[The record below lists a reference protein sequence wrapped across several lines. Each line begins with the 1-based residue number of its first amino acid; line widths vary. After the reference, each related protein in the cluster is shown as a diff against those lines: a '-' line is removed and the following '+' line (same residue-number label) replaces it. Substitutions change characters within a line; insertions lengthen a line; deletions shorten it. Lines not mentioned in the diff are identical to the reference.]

1 MDSVASRYAIALLN
15 IAREERKIKEYVDEV
30 EQIGNLLS
38 QNKDL
43 LTLLKDYGLSTT
55 EKKNLLTSI
64 FENKISEYILNLLYV
79 LIDNKRGSIIL
90 SVCDEFVR
98 IGLNE
103 LNIKKENVMAI
114 GDNINDKMMIENA
127 GLGISMKGSSK
138 EVLDIAD
145 YITEENNDEDG
156 AAKALEKFI

>member
-43 LTLLKDYGLSTT
+43 LTLLKDYGLSTI

-79 LIDNKRGSIIL
+79 SCTTSLNNVKTSSSANSISLTKTDNTN
-90 SVCDEFVR
+90 
-98 IGLNE
+98 LN
-103 LNIKKENVMAI
+103 KVQK
-114 GDNINDKMMIENA
+114 
-127 GLGISMKGSSK
+127 
-138 EVLDIAD
+138 
-145 YITEENNDEDG
+145 
-156 AAKALEKFI
+156 

>member
-64 FENKISEYILNLLYV
+64 FEKKISEYILNLLYV
-79 LIDNKRGSIIL
+79 LIDN
-90 SVCDEFVR
+90 
-98 IGLNE
+98 
-103 LNIKKENVMAI
+103 
-114 GDNINDKMMIENA
+114 
-127 GLGISMKGSSK
+127 
-138 EVLDIAD
+138 
-145 YITEENNDEDG
+145 
-156 AAKALEKFI
+156 